1 MQLDFIKMHGLG
13 NDFIVV
19 CTLEA
24 GGHGV
29 AGSTAGD
36 TSPDKPEDIWDHGSL
51 RNLET
56 MATESLE
63 AFSRGVCDR
72 HFGVGADGLVL
83 ILPSTKADFR
93 MRIFNS
99 DGSEARMCGNAI
111 RCVAKYVYERGIFT
125 KSSLKVETLGGIVEP
140 TVVTDGENRVS
151 GVTVDMGQPVFA
163 TKDIPCEV
171 GCDEAIMLK
180 RTFGQASNP
189 IEFTITC
196 VSMGN
201 PHCVIFVDD
210 VDKVDL
216 ESVGPLI
223 ENDSIF
229 PQRVNVEFAHVEGP
243 ESIRMRVWERGAGA
257 TLACGT
263 GACAT
268 LAAAARV
275 GLSGRYAKLH
285 LPGGVLDIRWAQ
297 DNHIYMTGPA
307 EEVFAGRLSPD
318 WLEARLPG

>member
-1 MQLDFIKMHGLG
+1 MELAFTKMHGLG
-13 NDFIVV
+13 NDFIVI

-24 GGHGV
+24 RDQG
-29 AGSTAGD
+29 
-36 TSPDKPEDIWDHGSL
+36 IL

-56 MATESLE
+56 MTTESLE
-63 AFSRGVCDR
+63 AFSREVCDR

-83 ILPSTKADFR
+83 ILPSARADFR

-111 RCVAKYVYERGIFT
+111 RCVAKYVYERGLFT
-125 KSSLKVETLGGIVEP
+125 KPSLKVETLGGIVEP
-140 TVVTDGENRVS
+140 TVVIAGEARVD
-151 GVTVDMGQPVFA
+151 GVTVDMGQPVFTA
-163 TKDIPCEV
+163 KDVPCEV
-171 GCDEAIMLK
+171 GREEAIMLK
-180 RTFGQASNP
+180 KTFGQGDRLV
-189 IEFTITC
+189 EFPITC

-210 VDKVDL
+210 VDKIDL
-216 ESVGPLI
+216 EAIGPLI
-223 ENDSIF
+223 ENDPIF
-229 PQRVNVEFAHVEGP
+229 PQRVNVEFAHVESP
-243 ESIRMRVWERGAGA
+243 DSIRMRVWERGAGI

-275 GLSGRYAKLH
+275 GLAGRHAKLR

-307 EEVFAGRLSPD
+307 EEVFSGELSPD
-318 WLEARLPG
+318 WLK